1 MDECIKQIK
10 SILDDNDLSDYKIQ
24 YILKKEETLL
34 GICCSRSDPE
44 DIVKVTSE
52 CNNSTISKISEWD
65 YSIDQYLFSFLQE
78 GFEIKCMPL
87 SIHYGIWCT
96 LADKEDIFY
105 MKGLQTYLDYFV
117 ENVLYQE
124 FVINK

>member
-1 MDECIKQIK
+1 MDKCIKQIK

-52 CNNSTISKISEWD
+52 CNNSTISKIPEWD

-78 GFEIKCMPL
+78 GFKIKYMPL
-87 SIHYGIWCT
+87 STHYGIWCN
-96 LADKEDIFY
+96 LADEEDIIY
-105 MKGLQTYLDYFV
+105 KKGLQLYINYFV
-117 ENVLYQE
+117 EKVFNCYE
-124 FVINK
+124 IDD

>member
-10 SILDDNDLSDYKIQ
+10 SILDDNDLSDYEIQ

-52 CNNSTISKISEWD
+52 CNNSTISKIPEWD
-65 YSIDQYLFSFLQE
+65 YSIDQHLFSFLEE
-78 GFEIKCMPL
+78 GFKIKYIPL
-87 SIHYGIWCT
+87 SIHYGIWCN
-96 LADKEDIFY
+96 LADKEEIIY
-105 MKGLQTYLDYFV
+105 KKGLQLYINYFV
-117 ENVLYQE
+117 ENE
-124 FVINK
+124 FNSYC